1 MTSASHGLTQAVY
14 LDCDSENRL
23 CFAVYVFLKSSL
35 VTKWKVM
42 FCLPRREWKATE
54 KKICVAC
61 KSAVLRLSEW

>member
-42 FCLPRREWKATE
+42 FCLPRREWKAT
-54 KKICVAC
+54 
-61 KSAVLRLSEW
+61 